1 MARVSDRVVQHQW
14 PLHSFLHLTLGHIV
28 ISEDSDVCRSQSPS
42 EHDCIS
48 LLTAPTLTKHLPGPT
63 LHNTGWVAGP
73 SPLTLPPLT
82 RVNMYS
88 SSQVLGVIRWQ
99 VVNRI
104 PTKKQS
110 VDQKTVPR
118 IQRIKMP
125 TFWITLS
132 LSIPLGMKAFN
143 YPGKCTLRLHFIP
156 SSLSIFLAN
165 KTSILQ
171 EFYYRN
177 NLPNF
182 SLLPLYIRRLTSMDV
197 EEVGEWI
204 VQGLRMK
211 LSNLQECW
219 KRVRMNCFSIAC
231 GDFVQTSGR

>member
-63 LHNTGWVAGP
+63 LHNTEQPWWGTGRVAGP
-73 SPLTLPPLT
+73 SPLTLPPLS
-82 RVNMYS
+82 RVNMFS
-88 SSQVLGVIRWQ
+88 SLQVLAVIRCQ
-99 VVNRI
+99 IENRI

-156 SSLSIFLAN
+156 SSLSILLIWPLFLH
-165 KTSILQ
+165 
-171 EFYYRN
+171 
-177 NLPNF
+177 
-182 SLLPLYIRRLTSMDV
+182 RRYS
-197 EEVGEWI
+197 
-204 VQGLRMK
+204 
-211 LSNLQECW
+211 
-219 KRVRMNCFSIAC
+219 
-231 GDFVQTSGR
+231 